1 AVYYPKAAI
10 AGAQLLTDHSRA
22 YDIFDRNGHKY
33 RAYRM
38 VFKTDD
44 LGQYYG
50 VQGMNWKGPPIL
62 DDPSESVTMGG
73 RRFDLFYDGGKLRLV
88 SWRTGSNVYWISNT
102 LSSAL
107 GNRQMLALA
116 RSVGRIR

>member
-1 AVYYPKAAI
+1 MHEGDAI
-10 AGAQLLTDHSRA
+10 
-22 YDIFDRNGHKY
+22 
-33 RAYRM
+33 
-38 VFKTDD
+38 

-62 DDPSESVTMGG
+62 DDPSESIRMGG
-73 RRFDLFYDGGKLRLV
+73 RKFDLFYDGSKLRLV
-88 SWRTGSNVYWISNT
+88 AWRNGSNVYWVSNT

>member
-1 AVYYPKAAI
+1 MWSSQIVKTTARVVGERGELRVINPTAP
-10 AGAQLLTDHSRA
+10 QLWH
-22 YDIFDRNGHKY
+22 
-33 RAYRM
+33 RM
-38 VFKTDD
+38 VVKTED

-50 VQGMNWKGPPIL
+50 VEGMNWKGPPIL
-62 DDPSESVTMGG
+62 DDPSGSVSMAG
-73 RRFDLFYDGGKLRLV
+73 RRYNLFYDGSKLRLV
-88 SWRTGSNVYWISNT
+88 SWRSGNGVYWVSNT